1 MSSYQKGDQS
11 GIYHD
16 VPDKDNGDRKRKSY
30 VNILS
35 GAVLASAVGF
45 IGVYLFKMQTT
56 AVVGEIQFTRS
67 TTGVET
73 GKNGELKLFDNLD
86 RFVMEDFDTRST
98 FASFLPGI
106 AGYFGKPTWAFYVNR
121 GQGMATFG
129 TESKEY
135 PMLEFNAANKA
146 YQLTP
151 LVGFRT
157 FIKGTRGGSSKQS
170 FTSEPFAPKNARNP
184 LDVNDDPTKPKRILF
199 VGTNELEIEEIDA
212 IHDITTTVKY
222 FILPEENFASLVRR
236 SMFTNTGT
244 TPMTLDIL
252 DGLAKMEPYGG
263 RIDWSL
269 KNMGR
274 TLEGWF
280 GVYHPEGDDKKT
292 MPFYK
297 MSTESSDSASVVIE
311 LGGHYCLSFIE
322 TEVEVAELLP
332 VIFDTA
338 KVFGATT
345 SLENPSGFDAN
356 TITDILTNPQYGF
369 ATTSSAFGAIN
380 QITIQPGES
389 ITVASIYGKASSIE
403 EVPKIA
409 KIVTQPGYTLQ
420 KFERARTLING
431 LTASV
436 ETSTVNKLFDGTVK
450 QMYLDNGLRGGLP
463 TIIGD
468 VNSDMTYDED
478 DGVKVFHTFSRIHG
492 DLERD
497 YNAFKIVPSFFS
509 QGPGNYRDIAQ
520 NRRDDVTFAPRLGSF
535 DVQLFLGYIQADGYE
550 PLTVESIVFI
560 FEDKNKAA
568 EVAAKVTSDARS
580 EEILTAVLSGGPFRP
595 GQLYDLCSML
605 NINISVSNEGL
616 VNIVT
621 ASATDRAMGLY
632 GKGYWGDHWDYYID
646 LIEAYLGVFPDK
658 EESLMYDKQ
667 LRYFFS
673 TATVKPRAE
682 KYVLD
687 LNYDASGKHVIQL
700 DSTYFDQ
707 DKVAEQEAFRSSQTG
722 LLGIEAQWQRTREGI
737 PFTSSPIAKLFLLAT
752 IKYATR
758 DAYGMG
764 IEYEGGKP
772 GWLDSMNGLP
782 GMLGSGMPETYEL
795 SLLLKYVKKV
805 VDKYSRPVVIPTEI
819 DQMITSVNEAL
830 DKLLATGFTD
840 NEELPE
846 DVPLELF
853 TYWDQVAS
861 ARENY
866 RNNVEYYFSGNTVEY
881 SATKVS
887 KMIARWLTQVELGMD
902 RAMYFATRG
911 YEDDGTSGIPP
922 CFFSYNVTDFEENGG
937 KNDVGH
943 PLVNAKAM
951 KVRRFPLF
959 LEGPVRYMKTIQDD
973 KEKMKIMHQNVLNS
987 GLRDNELNMYYL
999 SASLT
1004 GQTYDMGRQVAFAPG
1019 WLENQSIWTHMSYKF
1034 YLQLI
1039 RGKLYEQFFAEMKG
1053 GGILPFMDPKVY
1065 GRSVM
1070 ECSSFISSSAF
1081 PDPALHGK
1089 GFLARLSGST
1099 AEFMSMW
1106 KLMFLG
1112 PNLFIMNE
1120 TGDVEMQLTPAL
1132 PTWLFEDVDADND
1145 STYDNEGNHLVSFKL
1160 FAEITV
1166 TYHNKGGVAI
1176 YGIPPKRYIVEMKD
1190 GTIVNVDGPTIP
1202 TETAVTIRR
1211 VSPVK
1216 SIDAYF

>member
-1 MSSYQKGDQS
+1 MSSYQRSSAG
-11 GIYHD
+11 GIYED
-16 VPDKDNGDRKRKSY
+16 VPDKENGVRSGKS
-30 VNILS
+30 NAKIFT
-35 GAVLASAVGF
+35 GAVLAVTVGF
-45 IGVYLFKMQTT
+45 VGAYLFKMPT
-56 AVVGEIQFTRS
+56 ASVVGEAQYARS
-67 TTGVET
+67 TSGLAT
-73 GKNGELKLFDNLD
+73 GKNGELKLFDDLD

-157 FIKGTRGGSSKQS
+157 FIKGTRGGSSQQS
-170 FTSEPFAPKNARNP
+170 FAIEPFAPKTARNP

-199 VGTNELEIEEIDA
+199 VGTNELEIEEIDSV
-212 IHDITTTVKY
+212 HDITTSVKY
-222 FILPEENFASLVRR
+222 FILPEENFASLIRR
-236 SMFTNTGT
+236 TTFTNTGKT
-244 TPMTLDIL
+244 ALTVDVL

-263 RIDWSL
+263 QIDWSL

-297 MSTESSDSASVVIE
+297 MSTETGDTASVIIE
-311 LGGHYCLSFIE
+311 HGGHYALSFIE
-322 TEVEVAELLP
+322 TADSAAELLP
-332 VIFDTA
+332 VVFDTG
-338 KVFGATT
+338 KIFGAST
-345 SLENPSGFDAN
+345 SLENPSGFDAS
-356 TITDILTNPQYGF
+356 TVAGILSNPQYGF

-380 QITIQPGES
+380 QMTIQPGES
-389 ITVASIYGKASSIE
+389 ITVASVYGKADNIE
-403 EVPKIA
+403 DVPKIA
-409 KIVTQPGYTLQ
+409 KIVTQPGYTSL
-420 KFERARTLING
+420 KFERARSLING

-468 VNSDMTYDED
+468 VDSDMTYDED

-520 NRRDDVTFAPRLGSF
+520 NRRDDVTFEPRLGSF

-550 PLTVESIVFI
+550 PLTVESIVFL
-560 FEDKNKAA
+560 FEDRNKAA

-595 GQLYDLCSML
+595 GQLYDLCKML
-605 NINISVSNEGL
+605 NINISVSNEDL

-621 ASATDRAMGLY
+621 SSATDRAMGLY
-632 GKGYWGDHWDYYID
+632 GTGYWGDHWDYYID

-658 EESLMYDKQ
+658 EESLMYDQK

-700 DSTYFDQ
+700 ESTFFDN

-722 LLGIEAQWQRTREGI
+722 LLGIEAQWQRTKEGI
-737 PFTSSPIAKLFLLAT
+737 PFTSSPIAKLFLLGS

-764 IEYEGGKP
+764 VEYEGGKP
-772 GWLDSMNGLP
+772 GWLDTMNGLP

-805 VDKYSRPVVIPTEI
+805 VDTYGRPVAIPEEI
-819 DQMITSVNEAL
+819 GVMITTVNEAL
-830 DKLLATGFTD
+830 DELLATGFTD
-840 NEELPE
+840 SEELPE
-846 DVPLELF
+846 DVPAELF
-853 TYWDQVAS
+853 TYWDKVAT
-861 ARENY
+861 ARETY
-866 RNNVEYYFSGNTVEY
+866 RNKVEYYFSGNTVEY
-881 SATKVS
+881 SAVKVS
-887 KMIARWLTQVELGMD
+887 EMIARWLTQVELGMD
-902 RAMYFATRG
+902 RAMFFSTRG
-911 YEDDGTSGIPP
+911 FEDDGTSGIPP
-922 CFFSYNVTDFEENGG
+922 CFFSYNVTAFEENGG

-959 LEGPVRYMKTIQDD
+959 LEGPVRYMKTIEDD
-973 KEKMKIMHQNVLNS
+973 KEKMKIMHQNVFKS
-987 GLRDNELNMYYL
+987 GLRDAELNMYFL

-1039 RGKLYEQFFAEMKG
+1039 RGKLYDEFFAEMKG
-1053 GGILPFMDPKVY
+1053 GGMLPFVDPKVY

-1081 PDPALHGK
+1081 PDPAIHGK

-1106 KLMFLG
+1106 KLMFIG
-1112 PNLFIMNE
+1112 PNLFSLNE
-1120 TGDVEMQLTPAL
+1120 SGDLEMRLTPAL
-1132 PTWLFEDVDADND
+1132 PTWLFEDDDADND
-1145 STYDNEGNHLVSFKL
+1145 PTYDSEGNHLVSFKL

-1166 TYHNKGGVAI
+1166 TYHNPGGVAI
-1176 YGIPPKRYIVEMKD
+1176 YGIPPKRYTIEMKD
-1190 GTIVNVDGPTIP
+1190 GTLINVDGPTIP
-1202 TETAVTIRR
+1202 TETAHSIRR